1 MESYYRASAFWM
13 SFYRFKHY
21 LKLHASFAVTYTS
34 TQKIDQIYFDI
45 KQTISLLNNKY
56 Y

>member
-1 MESYYRASAFWM
+1 MKCYYRATVLSV
-13 SFYRFKHY
+13 SLYGFKNY

-34 TQKIDQIYFDI
+34 TQKIQQIYFNI